1 MVSKASQDN
10 AVSIAIP
17 AEDMPAAKEWL
28 DTWAR
33 VGNLQPGQAMF
44 RPVNRVG
51 RVADKRITGRSV
63 SDIIKKR
70 IGAFGRA
77 DGKSVHEV
85 GEMMRRFSGHSL
97 RRGFCTTAADKG
109 VELERLASHSR
120 HATLE
125 TLRSYID
132 TANRWQKSALKGVGF

>member
-1 MVSKASQDN
+1 
-10 AVSIAIP
+10 
-17 AEDMPAAKEWL
+17 MP
-28 DTWAR
+28 
-33 VGNLQPGQAMF
+33 M
-44 RPVNRVG
+44 
-51 RVADKRITGRSV
+51 
-63 SDIIKKR
+63 
-70 IGAFGRA
+70 
-77 DGKSVHEV
+77 HEV
-85 GEMMRRFSGHSL
+85 GEMMRRYSEHCL